1 MNRRLLLAVVSA
13 LVALLAGVLAGA
25 PVSVA
30 ATTTS
35 PLPADP
41 KAHGYVGLCDEDG
54 HNVTGGSINA
64 KPFVWKAVA
73 STPPPAAYQGRGQN
87 AVLNVYQPRPQV
99 PAGEWSGGSLTA
111 ATFYTTPRLPAV
123 QATYQD
129 LSLSQFTQNFPPM
142 VDGLYVLRIYFGR
155 ANYGLYSAT
164 YPTTTIQVT
173 GTTWHV
179 VSGGTVDCGAS
190 KGESNEQVMGV
201 VSKSD
206 TTPRRPSASEQ
217 TASAGHSGAI
227 TAPVGSGGAASG
239 SGSTGSGGSGAVPG
253 SGMSPTAA
261 SAHSS
266 GGSMVWLVWLLVG
279 VVFVLGAALFL
290 VSRSRRP
297 VT

>member
-1 MNRRLLLAVVSA
+1 
-13 LVALLAGVLAGA
+13 
-25 PVSVA
+25 
-30 ATTTS
+30 
-35 PLPADP
+35 
-41 KAHGYVGLCDEDG
+41 
-54 HNVTGGSINA
+54 
-64 KPFVWKAVA
+64 
-73 STPPPAAYQGRGQN
+73 
-87 AVLNVYQPRPQV
+87 
-99 PAGEWSGGSLTA
+99 
-111 ATFYTTPRLPAV
+111 TFYTTPRLPAV

-155 ANYGLYSAT
+155 ANYGLYSAP
-164 YPTTTIQVT
+164 YPTTPIQVT

-206 TTPRRPSASEQ
+206 TTPRRPSAGEQ